1 MAKTMV
7 PMLKRVGECD
17 NRGGK
22 TGGGGSERKTKP
34 IKLLEA
40 IRVSGASTK

>member
-7 PMLKRVGECD
+7 PMLKRVGGCD
-17 NRGGK
+17 NRGEK
-22 TGGGGSERKTKP
+22 TGDGGSGRKTKP
-34 IKLLEA
+34 VKLLEA